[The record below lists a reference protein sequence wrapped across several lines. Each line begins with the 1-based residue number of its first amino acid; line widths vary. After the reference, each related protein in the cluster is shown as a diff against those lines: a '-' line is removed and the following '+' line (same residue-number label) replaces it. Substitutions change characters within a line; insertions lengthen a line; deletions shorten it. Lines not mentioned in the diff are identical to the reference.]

1 MSNGQGHK
9 NSWLIGSSFGFLV
22 MLTRQGLVN
31 HTLNLYNSSIFQY
44 IKSHN
49 NQTTHPNF
57 HISIT
62 YIKHSFLVRESAI
75 PMNSGRWTMGH
86 LQSSQ
91 AFAKENQGNE
101 RDSTR
106 PLGFKQNIYRELE
119 IFGVGVKSFF
129 FNKKRYS
136 FSTWRIIPLSK

>member
-1 MSNGQGHK
+1 
-9 NSWLIGSSFGFLV
+9 
-22 MLTRQGLVN
+22 
-31 HTLNLYNSSIFQY
+31 
-44 IKSHN
+44 
-49 NQTTHPNF
+49 
-57 HISIT
+57 
-62 YIKHSFLVRESAI
+62 
-75 PMNSGRWTMGH
+75 MGH
-86 LQSSQ
+86 LQSPQ

-106 PLGFKQNIYRELE
+106 TLGFKQNMYRELE